1 MTKDDLIAEAVKAL
15 SPVKEILDRDRVG
28 MDSPFKPVI
37 VQCSLEY
44 GRTMALLAIAAGAA
58 GAAVPVE
65 LAAELAGPVQSP
77 KPVGQPPAQANDS
90 GLVLPS

>member
-44 GRTMALLAIAAGAA
+44 GRTMALLAIAAGA
-58 GAAVPVE
+58 GVPVE
-65 LAAELAGPVQSP
+65 LAAELTGGPAGVAL
-77 KPVGQPPAQANDS
+77 QPAEQRPAQANGS